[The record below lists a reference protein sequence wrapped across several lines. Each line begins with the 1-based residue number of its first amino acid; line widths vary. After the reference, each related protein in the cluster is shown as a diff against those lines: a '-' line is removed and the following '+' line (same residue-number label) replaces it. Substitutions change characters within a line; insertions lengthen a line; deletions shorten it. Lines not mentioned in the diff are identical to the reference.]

1 MPTNSEYCNESK
13 RVTYDE
19 ILTIEKPYTVGYLFH
34 GFYTEPN
41 GQGEQICDENCQF
54 KINFFARRWN
64 GFYKYLWLFHGS
76 SDSTNHL

>member
-19 ILTIEKPYTVGYLFH
+19 VLTIEKPYTVGYLFH

-41 GQGEQICDENCQF
+41 GQGE
-54 KINFFARRWN
+54 
-64 GFYKYLWLFHGS
+64 
-76 SDSTNHL
+76 